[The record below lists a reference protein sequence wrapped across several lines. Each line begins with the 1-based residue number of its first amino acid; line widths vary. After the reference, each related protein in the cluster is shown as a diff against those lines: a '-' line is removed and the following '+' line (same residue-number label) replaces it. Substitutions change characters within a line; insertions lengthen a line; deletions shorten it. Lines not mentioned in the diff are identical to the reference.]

1 MEAVDVCKKAGYAV
15 TAIIVDNEGV
25 RQAVLRGDGAVV
37 HTLDSAYVKAYTAA
51 SLAPVR
57 KDGST
62 KALSERIAKT
72 PGVSTAGLASL
83 PNVNFTPGG
92 VTIMA
97 GDEAIGGIG
106 VGGAP
111 GGNFDHDCA
120 VAALGQDQGPDEVVG
135 RKERSMHIGIA
146 GIGNMGSSIGAR
158 LMEVGHKLTVWNR
171 TAEKTKP
178 LADAGAAVAK
188 TPAELTSSVEVVISL
203 LIDTA
208 AIDAVYHGPQG
219 LLAGDAK
226 GKLFIEMS
234 TVTPEAQIA
243 LAEKVRAKGAAFVEC
258 PVSGS
263 VIPARAG
270 KLLGLMGAEPAD
282 AARARPLLE
291 QMCRRVMHAGPVG
304 SGALLKLAVNLPLMI
319 YWQALGEQLSMCK
332 TLTIDPAELLDFL
345 AETSGAATVLKQR
358 MPGIVA
364 KLKNVPSSQRTFS
377 LDGGIKDVK
386 QMLAE
391 GEKRGLELPLLKQ
404 TLACYEEAKRTVGGN
419 EEVSNVSAYWAGRA
433 KS

>member
-1 MEAVDVCKKAGYAV
+1 M
-15 TAIIVDNEGV
+15 
-25 RQAVLRGDGAVV
+25 
-37 HTLDSAYVKAYTAA
+37 
-51 SLAPVR
+51 
-57 KDGST
+57 
-62 KALSERIAKT
+62 RI
-72 PGVSTAGLASL
+72 S
-83 PNVNFTPGG
+83 
-92 VTIMA
+92 
-97 GDEAIGGIG
+97 
-106 VGGAP
+106 
-111 GGNFDHDCA
+111 
-120 VAALGQDQGPDEVVG
+120 
-135 RKERSMHIGIA
+135 IA
-146 GIGNMGSSIGAR
+146 GIGNMGSNIGAR
-158 LMEVGHKLTVWNR
+158 LMEVGHGLTVWNR

-178 LADAGAAVAK
+178 LAEAGAAVAK
-188 TPAELTSSVEVVISL
+188 TPAELTSAADVVISL

-226 GKLFIEMS
+226 DKLFIEMS
-234 TVTPEAQIA
+234 TVTPEAQAA
-243 LAEKVRAKGAAFVEC
+243 LAETVRAKGAAFVEC

-319 YWQALGEQLSMCK
+319 YWQALGEQLSLCK

-364 KLKNVPSSQRTFS
+364 KLKKVPSSQRTFS

-391 GEKRGLELPLLKQ
+391 GQKRGVDLPLLKQ
-404 TLACYEEAKRTVGGN
+404 TLACYEEALRNVGGK
-419 EEVSNVSAYWAGRA
+419 EEVSNVSVYWASRS
-433 KS
+433 KPQS

>member
-1 MEAVDVCKKAGYAV
+1 M
-15 TAIIVDNEGV
+15 
-25 RQAVLRGDGAVV
+25 R
-37 HTLDSAYVKAYTAA
+37 
-51 SLAPVR
+51 
-57 KDGST
+57 
-62 KALSERIAKT
+62 
-72 PGVSTAGLASL
+72 
-83 PNVNFTPGG
+83 
-92 VTIMA
+92 
-97 GDEAIGGIG
+97 
-106 VGGAP
+106 
-111 GGNFDHDCA
+111 
-120 VAALGQDQGPDEVVG
+120 
-135 RKERSMHIGIA
+135 IGIA
-146 GIGNMGSSIGAR
+146 GIGNMGSNIGAR
-158 LMEVGHKLTVWNR
+158 LMEVGHTLTVWNR

-178 LADAGAAVAK
+178 LAEAGAAVAK
-188 TPAELTSSVEVVISL
+188 TPAELTSAADVVISL

-208 AIDAVYHGPQG
+208 AIDAVYHGPHG
-219 LLAGDAK
+219 LLAGGAK
-226 GKLFIEMS
+226 EKLFIEMS
-234 TVTPEAQIA
+234 TVTPEAQVA
-243 LAEKVRAKGAAFVEC
+243 LAEKVRGKGAAFVEC

-319 YWQALGEQLSMCK
+319 YWQALGEQLSLCK

-364 KLKNVPSSQRTFS
+364 KLKKVPSSQRTFS

-391 GEKRGLELPLLKQ
+391 GQKRGLDLPLLKQ
-404 TLACYEEAKRTVGGN
+404 TLACYEEAQRAVGGK
-419 EEVSNVSAYWAGRA
+419 EEVSNVSVYWAGRS
-433 KS
+433 KQQS

>member
-1 MEAVDVCKKAGYAV
+1 
-15 TAIIVDNEGV
+15 
-25 RQAVLRGDGAVV
+25 
-37 HTLDSAYVKAYTAA
+37 
-51 SLAPVR
+51 
-57 KDGST
+57 
-62 KALSERIAKT
+62 
-72 PGVSTAGLASL
+72 
-83 PNVNFTPGG
+83 
-92 VTIMA
+92 
-97 GDEAIGGIG
+97 
-106 VGGAP
+106 
-111 GGNFDHDCA
+111 
-120 VAALGQDQGPDEVVG
+120 
-135 RKERSMHIGIA
+135 MHIGIA

-158 LMEVGHKLTVWNR
+158 LMEVGHELTVWNR

-178 LADAGAAVAK
+178 LAEAGAAVAR
-188 TPAELTSSVEVVISL
+188 TPADLTGSVEVIISL

-208 AIDAVYHGPQG
+208 AIDAVYNGPQG
-219 LLAGDAK
+219 LLAGDAE

-234 TVTPEAQIA
+234 TLTPEAQAA
-243 LAEKVRAKGAAFVEC
+243 LAEKVRAKGAAFIEC

-263 VIPARAG
+263 LIPARAG

-304 SGALLKLAVNLPLMI
+304 SGALLKLAVNLPLMV

-364 KLKNVPSSQRTFS
+364 KLKKVPSSQRTFT
-377 LDGGIKDVK
+377 LEGGIKDVK

-404 TLACYEEAKRTVGGN
+404 TLACYEEAKRTVGGS
-419 EEVSNVSAYWAGRA
+419 EEVSNVSVYWAGRA
-433 KS
+433 KP

>member
-1 MEAVDVCKKAGYAV
+1 M
-15 TAIIVDNEGV
+15 N
-25 RQAVLRGDGAVV
+25 
-37 HTLDSAYVKAYTAA
+37 
-51 SLAPVR
+51 
-57 KDGST
+57 
-62 KALSERIAKT
+62 
-72 PGVSTAGLASL
+72 
-83 PNVNFTPGG
+83 
-92 VTIMA
+92 
-97 GDEAIGGIG
+97 
-106 VGGAP
+106 
-111 GGNFDHDCA
+111 
-120 VAALGQDQGPDEVVG
+120 
-135 RKERSMHIGIA
+135 IGIA
-146 GIGNMGSSIGAR
+146 GIGTMGSNIGAR
-158 LMEVGHKLTVWNR
+158 LMETGHKLTVWNR

-178 LADAGAAVAK
+178 LADAGASVAK
-188 TPAELTSSVEVVISL
+188 TPAELTSSVEIVISL

-208 AIDAVYHGPQG
+208 AIDAVYLGPQG

-243 LAEKVRAKGAAFVEC
+243 LSEKVRAKGAAYIEC

-282 AARARPLLE
+282 AARVRPILE

-304 SGALLKLAVNLPLMI
+304 SGAVLKLAVNLPLMI
-319 YWQALGEQLSMCK
+319 YWQALGEQLSLCK
-332 TLTIDPAELLDFL
+332 DLKIDPKELLDFL
-345 AETSGAATVLKQR
+345 SETSGAATVLKQR

-364 KLKNVPSSQRTFS
+364 KLKHEISNIKTFS

-391 GEKRGLELPLLKQ
+391 GQRRGLDLPLLQQ
-404 TLACYEEAKRTVGGN
+404 TLACYEEAKRNVGGN
-419 EEVSNVSAYWAGRA
+419 EEVSNVSAYWASR